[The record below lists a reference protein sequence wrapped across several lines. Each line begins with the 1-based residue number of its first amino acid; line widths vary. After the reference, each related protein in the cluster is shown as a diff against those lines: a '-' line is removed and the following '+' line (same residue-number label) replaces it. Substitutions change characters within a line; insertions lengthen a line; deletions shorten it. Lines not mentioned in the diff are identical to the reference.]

1 MNSRTNGSQEYGLKN
16 GSQEHGLKNVWIG
29 EYELKNSQITRIW
42 IKE

>member
-29 EYELKNSQITRIW
+29 EYELKNS
-42 IKE
+42 